1 MTAAD
6 ARRRIRIRDLGADH
20 LGQFVAQGG
29 GKAISVM
36 PVPFL
41 TMR

>member
-6 ARRRIRIRDLGADH
+6 ARRRTLIRDLGADH
-20 LGQFVAQGG
+20 LGQFVARAGV
-29 GKAISVM
+29 KAISVM